1 MNLDPPPKW
10 FFFSREAREARANL
24 HLTLFLGEGKIQD
37 ISLLIVL
44 HYIFTFI
51 EFYRHVPKNCQFFL
65 GIYLNFHSSTK
76 PWGDQQPTAPAEFVG
91 PETPL
96 WSLHLWCGGR
106 TWNDHIVELHFV
118 RCVFVLLNLIHNM
131 YIYICIFPMNLWEFF
146 EVKKN
151 HPKSLSSQGNKE
163 SPGSSL
169 QKNHPRSLLG
179 DLGSPYL
186 SCACSAP
193 RTAALTRD
201 VS

>member
-1 MNLDPPPKW
+1 MYLK
-10 FFFSREAREARANL
+10 
-24 HLTLFLGEGKIQD
+24 T
-37 ISLLIVL
+37 
-44 HYIFTFI
+44 
-51 EFYRHVPKNCQFFL
+51 CQFFL
-65 GIYLNFHSSTK
+65 GIYLNFHEFNQTLRRSTTNGARWVLSDLKLRFDLCTFDVEVEPEMIISLSSILFGVSSSYWILFTI
-76 PWGDQQPTAPAEFVG
+76 
-91 PETPL
+91 
-96 WSLHLWCGGR
+96 C
-106 TWNDHIVELHFV
+106 I
-118 RCVFVLLNLIHNM
+118 
-131 YIYICIFPMNLWEFF
+131 YIYMCIFPMNLWEFF